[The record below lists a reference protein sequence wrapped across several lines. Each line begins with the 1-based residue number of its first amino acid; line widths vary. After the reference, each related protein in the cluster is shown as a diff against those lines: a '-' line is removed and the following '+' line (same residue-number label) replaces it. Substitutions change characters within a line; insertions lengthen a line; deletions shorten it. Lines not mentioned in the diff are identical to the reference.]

1 MTQKK
6 KPIAGPFETLRAL
19 KDELARKG
27 KKRPQL
33 EPAEPRDGTS
43 LRSTTPPSPNVP
55 SASPGRNDARTSPRS
70 TTPPSAGAPS
80 SDDDEALLL
89 HRLFAGVKPLDR
101 APGRVP
107 RQQIGPS
114 ERVERVAKHGE
125 ESEADAV
132 HEHLRVLVEGS
143 ARFEVT
149 DDGQRIEGRRV
160 DLPLDML
167 RRLRRG
173 RLPVDARLDLHGLG
187 VREARAQ
194 LEAFLRTM
202 RSRGERCLIVI
213 HGKGAHSPQGTG
225 VLRGEIGAWLSQG
238 SASEHVAA
246 FATATA
252 QDGGEGAVYV
262 LLRR

>member
-1 MTQKK
+1 MPMTQKK
-6 KPIAGPFETLRAL
+6 KPVAGPFETLRAL
-19 KDELARKG
+19 KDELGRKEE
-27 KKRPQL
+27 KRP
-33 EPAEPRDGTS
+33 PAAPREH
-43 LRSTTPPSPNVP
+43 
-55 SASPGRNDARTSPRS
+55 GRNDERTSPHS
-70 TTPPSAGAPS
+70 TPPPSTDVLSAAN
-80 SDDDEALLL
+80 DEALLL

-107 RQQIGPS
+107 KQRIERS
-114 ERVERVAKHGE
+114 EPVERVAKRGADE
-125 ESEADAV
+125 ARSEVEAV
-132 HEHLRVLVEGS
+132 HEHLRVLVEGG

-160 DLPLDML
+160 DLPMDVL

-173 RLPVDARLDLHGLG
+173 RLPIDARLDLHGLG
-187 VREARAQ
+187 VREARTQ
-194 LEAFLRTM
+194 LESFLRTM

-213 HGKGAHSPQGTG
+213 HGKGAHSPQGAG

-238 SASEHVAA
+238 SASENVAA

-252 QDGGEGAVYV
+252 PDGGEGAVYV